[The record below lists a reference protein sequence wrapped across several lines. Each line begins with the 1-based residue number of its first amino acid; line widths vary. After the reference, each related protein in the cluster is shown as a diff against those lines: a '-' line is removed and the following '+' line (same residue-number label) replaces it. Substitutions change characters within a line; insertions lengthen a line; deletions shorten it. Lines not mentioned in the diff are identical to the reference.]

1 MSNADD
7 KESKNPRDQ
16 MKRKHS
22 VDLSE
27 DRKPSKKHVAPTFI
41 NLTSHGPA
49 FNSHPVPLKWGA
61 EDPDERGPVV
71 ATNRSDDVRN
81 AIGAHGGSYCVY
93 RALAAATGK
102 LDLDHFPQLELTQP
116 PFKIGPFPS
125 WFDPEKIVTMDPFGH
140 LVASAFK
147 KQLDKGYDIRPS
159 IAVTQ
164 AHIDVPEV
172 KEALRVGRLKA
183 DGKILLDSGVCMIR
197 KAAIEPVWYLPGI
210 AKRFGVEE
218 AVLRQSLF
226 THTNGMYPELIT
238 RTDLKVYM
246 PPIGGNTIYMF
257 GDTDAITDPNRTLTV
272 RVHDECNGSDVF
284 GSDICTCRPYLA
296 HAIEECIRTAQAGG
310 AGIIIYYRKEGRSLG
325 EVTKYLVYNMRKRQ
339 EGGDSAAEYFNCTKH
354 VAGIE
359 DVRFQQ
365 LMVDPLHWLG
375 VTKIDKLVSMSDMK
389 YNAITSSG
397 IEVVERVA
405 IPPELV
411 PADAQVEIHAKV
423 FAGYGANGVK
433 EYEAITEESL
443 KGVMGREYKS
453 DDDNDQN
460 AK

>member
-1 MSNADD
+1 
-7 KESKNPRDQ
+7 
-16 MKRKHS
+16 MKH
-22 VDLSE
+22 V
-27 DRKPSKKHVAPTFI
+27 KPSCI
-41 NLTSHGPA
+41 NLTTHGPG
-49 FNSHPVPLKWGA
+49 FNSHPVPLNWGA
-61 EDPDERGPVV
+61 KDPNERGPVV

-93 RALAAATGK
+93 RALAVATGK
-102 LDLDHFPQLELTQP
+102 LDLDHYPKLKLTVP
-116 PFKIGPFPS
+116 PFKIGPNPS
-125 WFDPEKIVTMDPFGH
+125 WFGEDKIVTMDPFGH
-140 LVASAFK
+140 LVNSVFK
-147 KQLDKGYDIRPS
+147 DKLEEGFDIRPS

-172 KEALRVGRLKA
+172 KEAIRVGRLKP
-183 DGKILLDSGVCMIR
+183 DGEILLPSGVCMIR

-210 AKRFGVEE
+210 AKRFGIEE
-218 AVLRQSLF
+218 SVLRQSLF
-226 THTNGMYPELIT
+226 EHTNGMYPELIT

-257 GDTDAITDPNRTLTV
+257 GDTDAITDPDKILTV

-310 AGIIIYYRKEGRSLG
+310 AGIVIYYRKEGRSLG

-339 EGGDSAAEYFNCTKH
+339 EGGDQASEYFNCTKH

-423 FAGYGANGVK
+423 FAGYDAGNVG
-433 EYEAITEESL
+433 EYKSVTKDSL
-443 KGVMGREYKS
+443 KDVKGREYQS
-453 DDDNDQN
+453 DEE
-460 AK
+460 K

>member
-1 MSNADD
+1 
-7 KESKNPRDQ
+7 

-22 VDLSE
+22 VDLKE
-27 DRKPSKKHVAPTFI
+27 GREPAKKYQTPSCI
-41 NLTSHGPA
+41 NLTTHGPS
-49 FNSHPVPLKWGA
+49 FNSHPVPIKWGA
-61 EDPDERGPVV
+61 KDPKERGPII
-71 ATNRSDDVRN
+71 ATNHSDDVRN

-93 RALAAATGK
+93 RALAVATGN
-102 LDLDHFPQLELTQP
+102 LDLDHFPQLKLTVP

-125 WFDPEKIVTMDPFGH
+125 WFDPDRIVTMDPFGH
-140 LVASAFK
+140 LVNTVFK
-147 KQLDKGYDIRPS
+147 DKLDAGYDVRPT

-172 KEALRVGRLKA
+172 KEALRLGRLKP
-183 DGKILLDSGVCMIR
+183 DDKGILLPTGVCTIR
-197 KAAIEPVWYLPGI
+197 KAAIEPVWYLPGL
-210 AKRFGVEE
+210 AKRFEVEE
-218 AVLRQSLF
+218 SALRQALF

-238 RTDLKVYM
+238 RTDLKVFM

-257 GDTDAITDPNRTLTV
+257 GDTEAITDPNKKLCV

-296 HAIEECIRTAQAGG
+296 HAIEECIRTAQEGG

-339 EGGDSAAEYFNCTKH
+339 EGGDKASEYFNCTKH

-375 VTKIDKLVSMSDMK
+375 VTRIDKLVSMSDMK
-389 YNAITSSG
+389 YDAIVNSG

-405 IPPELV
+405 IPPDLV
-411 PADAQVEIHAKV
+411 PADAQVEIAAKV
-423 FAGYGANGVK
+423 FAGYDAGGVK
-433 EYEAITEESL
+433 EYTEVTKESL
-443 KGVMGREYKS
+443 EDVKGREYQS
-453 DDDNDQN
+453 DED
-460 AK
+460 K